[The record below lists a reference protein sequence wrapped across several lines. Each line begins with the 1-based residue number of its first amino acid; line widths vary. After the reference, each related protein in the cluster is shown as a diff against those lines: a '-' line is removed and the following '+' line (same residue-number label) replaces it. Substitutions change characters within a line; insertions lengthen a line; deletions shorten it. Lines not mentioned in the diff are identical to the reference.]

1 VDRCGHLSRPQD
13 REVEPLGRPLVRYFE
28 GARYVEYPFL
38 IAGGAFR
45 AGEVQARLN
54 GEATYQS
61 IIVLSNLRPAELV
74 RSPALRVR

>member
-1 VDRCGHLSRPQD
+1 MSST
-13 REVEPLGRPLVRYFE
+13 
-28 GARYVEYPFL
+28 PFF
-38 IAGGAFR
+38 IDGGAFR
-45 AGEVQARLN
+45 AVEVQARLN